1 MHFNPVVL
9 SDLFSKEEQARL
21 RSLLDSKEYLK
32 SWSDKAHDR
41 RVRKYA
47 ELEEVFSKKLEPLAR
62 QIFGDET
69 LKTSYSAYIDYNQPT
84 SQLPMHLDMN
94 ACTYTIDYCVS
105 AKTPWGVVIED
116 EEFFFEPG
124 QALAFMGGHDHHGRY
139 AMPDP
144 DNNRV
149 EMIMFHFVP
158 ADHWYFTEGP
168 DYVYKLHAEASKN
181 S

>member
-1 MHFNPVVL
+1 
-9 SDLFSKEEQARL
+9 
-21 RSLLDSKEYLK
+21 
-32 SWSDKAHDR
+32 
-41 RVRKYA
+41 VRKYA

-69 LKTSYSAYIDYNQPT
+69 LKTSYSAYVDYNQPT
-84 SQLPMHLDMN
+84 SHLPMHLDMN

-116 EEFFFEPG
+116 EEFFFKPG
-124 QALAFMGGHDHHGRY
+124 QALAFMGGNDNHGRNP
-139 AMPDP
+139 MPDP
-144 DNNRV
+144 ENNRV

-168 DYVYKLHAEASKN
+168 DYIYKLHAESKE